1 MAAAKFDVMCSE
13 KPKIPV
19 APRGD
24 HIVIT
29 QRHDGSNRVTHEE
42 QEYTFAFEL
51 RNSARVMS
59 NLVKVTADEP
69 DTHWQLRAFIHGAII
84 LSYAAL
90 EAALNEFIH
99 LHALTAKSPLD
110 EAERKVI
117 YSIGQENLTPKG
129 ESNTLQKF
137 NLLLRILGKPE
148 LRAGD
153 AAYQNANLVRM
164 LRNMVV
170 HPLPGRV
177 TTFVDSD
184 DFDYSSQQE
193 IVKKLKGSLGLKKSA
208 TFPKD
213 IVTKECAAWA
223 VLSCETFL
231 HAFVVA
237 SGVDIGF
244 LTDPS
249 SKKKAT

>member
-1 MAAAKFDVMCSE
+1 MRPE
-13 KPKIPV
+13 KPKVPV
-19 APRGD
+19 AARGN
-24 HIVIT
+24 HVFIV
-29 QRHDGSNRVTHEE
+29 QERDGSNRVAREE

-51 RNSARVMS
+51 RNSARVMCK
-59 NLVKVTADEP
+59 LAKATVEGP

-84 LSYAAL
+84 LSYATL

-99 LHALTAKSPLD
+99 LHALTVQSPLD

-117 YSIGQENLTPKG
+117 YSIAKENLVSRG

-137 NLLLRILGKPE
+137 NLILRILGKPE
-148 LRAGD
+148 LKTGTSG
-153 AAYQNANLVRM
+153 YQNANLVRM

-170 HPLPGRV
+170 HPVPGRV

-184 DFDYSSQQE
+184 GFDYSSQQE
-193 IVKKLKGSLGLKKSA
+193 IVRKLRGALGLKKSA
-208 TFPKD
+208 TFPAH
-213 IVTKECAAWA
+213 VLTKECAAWA

-237 SGVDIGF
+237 SGIDIGF
-244 LTDPS
+244 RTDPS
-249 SKKKAT
+249 RKKKDA

>member
-1 MAAAKFDVMCSE
+1 MRPE
-13 KPKIPV
+13 KPKVPV
-19 APRGD
+19 APRGT
-24 HIVIT
+24 HIVIV
-29 QRHDGSNRVTHEE
+29 QEHDGSNRIAHEE
-42 QEYTFAFEL
+42 QEYEFAFEL

-59 NLVKVTADEP
+59 NLAKATGEGP
-69 DTHWQLRAFIHGAII
+69 DTHWQLRASIHGAII

-99 LHALTAKSPLD
+99 LHALAADSPLD

-117 YSIGQENLTPKG
+117 YSIAHENLMPRG

-137 NLLLRILGKPE
+137 NLILRILGKPE
-148 LRAGD
+148 LKAGTSE
-153 AAYQNANLVRM
+153 YQNANLVRM
-164 LRNMVV
+164 LRNLVV
-170 HPLPGRV
+170 HPVPGWV

-193 IVKKLKGSLGLKKSA
+193 IVKKLKGALGLKRTA
-208 TFPKD
+208 TFPTD
-213 IVTKECAAWA
+213 VLTKECAAWA

-237 SGVDIGF
+237 SGVGIGF

-249 SKKKAT
+249 PRNTNA

>member
-1 MAAAKFDVMCSE
+1 MRSKR
-13 KPKIPV
+13 PKVPV
-19 APRGD
+19 APRGS
-24 HIVIT
+24 HIVIR
-29 QRHDGSNRVTHEE
+29 QQDDGSNRVVHEE

-59 NLVKVTADEP
+59 NHAKATDEGP
-69 DTHWQLRAFIHGAII
+69 STHWQLRAFVHGAII

-99 LHALTAKSPLD
+99 LHALAADSPLD
-110 EAERKVI
+110 ETERTVI
-117 YSIGQENLTPKG
+117 YSIAQENLVPRG

-137 NLLLRILGKPE
+137 NLILRILGKPE
-148 LRAGD
+148 LKAGD
-153 AAYQNANLVRM
+153 SAYQNANFVRI

-170 HPLPGRV
+170 HPIPGRV
-177 TTFVDSD
+177 VTFVDSD

-193 IVKKLKGSLGLKKSA
+193 IVKKLRGVLGLKKSA
-208 TFPKD
+208 TFPTD
-213 IVTKECAAWA
+213 VLTKECAAWA

-249 SKKKAT
+249 RKKKDA

>member
-1 MAAAKFDVMCSE
+1 MSPTRKV
-13 KPKIPV
+13 PV

-24 HIVIT
+24 HIVIV
-29 QRHDGSNRVTHEE
+29 QEHDGSNRISHVET
-42 QEYTFAFEL
+42 EYTFAFEL

-59 NLVKVTADEP
+59 NFAKNTEDGP

-84 LSYAAL
+84 LSYSAL

-99 LHALTAKSPLD
+99 LHALTDESPLD
-110 EAERKVI
+110 DAERKLI
-117 YSIGQENLTPKG
+117 YAIGQEKLAPRG

-137 NLLLRILGKPE
+137 NLLLRLLGKTE
-148 LRAGD
+148 IASGS

-170 HPLPGRV
+170 HPVPGRV
-177 TTFVDSD
+177 TTFIDSP

-193 IVKKLKGSLGLKKSA
+193 IVKKLRGALGLKKSA
-208 TFPKD
+208 TFPEH
-213 IVTKECAAWA
+213 IITKKCAAWA
-223 VLSCETFL
+223 VHSCETFL
-231 HAFVVA
+231 HTFVVA

-244 LTDPS
+244 ITEPGR
-249 SKKKAT
+249 KKGK